1 MSDLLYSTKN
11 IYETASPELISLMS
25 DYAEGYKAFLNTAK
39 TERESVEYAV
49 GYAKARGFREY
60 VTGEKVQPGDKIY
73 FNNRGKAIYLAI
85 IGSLSL
91 REGCNVAAAHVDAP
105 RLDLKSNPLYEDN
118 EIAYLRTHYYGGVK
132 KYQWHTIP
140 LELRGVIIRGDGEKV
155 QVSIGS
161 DPADPR
167 FVITDILPHL
177 GEKQS
182 AKTVRDAFPGEDLKI
197 LFGTRPD
204 CADDKEK
211 NKVKY
216 GIMKLLNEKYGV
228 TEADFLSAELEIVP
242 AHEARDVGLDRSLV
256 GGYGHDDRACG
267 YAALTA
273 ICNFEGTPA
282 RTAVTMLVDK
292 EEIGSEGTA
301 GMQSRAFER
310 FMGALSRSQGVSLD
324 DCFAESFCV
333 SNDVCNAFDPN
344 FAEVSDKQNNA
355 LLNHGVS
362 FMKYTGSR
370 GKSGSNDANAE
381 TVATLRRIFAANE
394 VAWQM
399 GELGK
404 VDAGGGGTV
413 ALYMAKRNIET
424 IDAGVPVLSMH
435 SPWELISKADLYMTY
450 RSIAAVFKDR

>member
-1 MSDLLYSTKN
+1 MSDLLYSAKN
-11 IYETASPELISLMS
+11 IYETASPELISQIHE
-25 DYAEGYKAFLNTAK
+25 YASGYKAFLNIAK
-39 TERESVEYAV
+39 TERECVEFAIEYA
-49 GYAKARGFREY
+49 KSRDFREY
-60 VTGEKVQPGDKIY
+60 VPGEKVQTGDRIY
-73 FNNRGKAIYLAI
+73 FNNRGKAIYLAV
-85 IGSLSL
+85 IGVKSL
-91 REGCNVAAAHVDAP
+91 REGCNIAVAHVDAP
-105 RLDLKSNPLYEDN
+105 RLDLKASPLYEDS

-140 LELRGVIIRGDGEKV
+140 LEIRGVIIRGDGEKIK
-155 QVSIGS
+155 VSIGS
-161 DPADPR
+161 DPEDPR

-177 GEKQS
+177 GEKQN
-182 AKTVRDAFPGEDLKI
+182 AKTLRDAFPGEDLKI
-197 LFGTRPD
+197 LFGTCPD
-204 CADDKEK
+204 YSGDNEK
-211 NKVKY
+211 DKVKL
-216 GIMKLLNEKYGV
+216 GVLKLLNEKYGI
-228 TEADFLSAELEIVP
+228 TEADFLSAELEVVP
-242 AHEARDVGLDRSLV
+242 AHEAHDVGLDRSLV

-273 ICNFEGTPA
+273 LCGFEGIPE
-282 RTAVTMLVDK
+282 RTAVAMLVDK
-292 EEIGSEGTA
+292 EEIGSDGTA

-310 FMGALSRSQGVSLD
+310 FMGSLSRSQGVSLD

-344 FAEVSDKQNNA
+344 FADVSDKQNNA
-355 LLNHGVS
+355 ALNHGVC

-381 TVATLRRIFAANE
+381 TIAVLRRVFADNG

-413 ALYMAKRNIET
+413 ALYMANRNIET

-435 SPWELISKADLYMTY
+435 APWELISKADLYMTY
-450 RSIAAVFKDR
+450 KSIAAVFKDR